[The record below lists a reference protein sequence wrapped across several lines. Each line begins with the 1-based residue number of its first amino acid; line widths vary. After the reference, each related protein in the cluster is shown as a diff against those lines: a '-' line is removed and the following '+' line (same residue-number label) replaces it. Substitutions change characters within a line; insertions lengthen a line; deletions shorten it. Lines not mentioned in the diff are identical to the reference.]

1 MTVEGKGADIETESH
16 DAAPRVRR
24 EQLLV
29 FAAAALIVVSLFLEG
44 AEGPDEGASGEQ
56 IRTQLEDGM
65 GALSLQVLGGS
76 LAFLGFVLFTVGI
89 RALARRRG
97 GDPVLLDLTLLA
109 GGLIAVWMWFQAS
122 VDAIPLVAAD
132 DNGQLD
138 HYADTTLP
146 ALDFLTRLGETF
158 GDIATVPRGLFV
170 LAVSLLSL
178 QTRLLPRWIGLL
190 RPIRRGRCPR
200 RGRGCSI
207 GLAGRRSSP
216 GSSASSASCCGC

>member
-1 MTVEGKGADIETESH
+1 MTVECKGPDIETAS
-16 DAAPRVRR
+16 DATPRRVRR

-44 AEGPDEGASGEQ
+44 AEGPEEGASGEQ

-89 RALARRRG
+89 RSLARRRG

-109 GGLIAVWMWFQAS
+109 GGLMAVWMWLQAS

-146 ALDFLTRLGETF
+146 ALEFLTGSERRSGTSPQCREACSYWPSRCCRCRPDCCLG
-158 GDIATVPRGLFV
+158 GSAT
-170 LAVSLLSL
+170 S
-178 QTRLLPRWIGLL
+178 
-190 RPIRRGRCPR
+190 
-200 RGRGCSI
+200 GCSSRPVPWS
-207 GLAGRRSSP
+207 GSRLQHRARRS
-216 GSSASSASCCGC
+216 